1 MNKTLLPIIA
11 LFALTLSITSPLA
24 VNRVSADPAQCNNGA
39 TPSCAWV
46 PAGPASDSI
55 RYQMYDSD
63 SAELSAMCVG
73 QAATCVPALDTSDVP
88 IGGNDLSPASG
99 CVASSTHVCALQD
112 PRFWVTAPTIQLG
125 QLQLDI
131 NNAATFWGIT
141 FCNGQ
146 DGVIAGAVVCP
157 DAPGAG
163 NIAAAC
169 PNAPGGDCSKAAI
182 HVRQG
187 IASLIDKVAFTIAD
201 KGAIGPGAATMD
213 NPLTPAS
220 AVLHSGSD
228 VGNFNPCTAPVAP
241 ATSCTPGLASCGGVA
256 CNTVGPYTAT
266 VNTAVTP
273 NQLVD
278 QVPPGPGV
286 YNLGGVCSWDLIAG
300 CSPTLPISAF
310 HYANDATD
318 AAGFV
323 MPGTVDFCRA
333 ADHFIAAGLATS
345 KNASCELTNESAS
358 LANGNILF
366 YGRRS
371 LGRQLLSTGYTTAI
385 CELVNLGATT
395 CPQVTLSIITLAQA
409 HQLVFKTGC
418 VTATEAGC
426 NSIGPNTSWQLYAGG
441 FFFPTPTPDNQ
452 WAIYDS
458 SFAADLCNRTTP
470 LPAISG
476 SPGLEPGNYD
486 FVCNARHDFW
496 VEQSQFDTTAA
507 AATAALQVAMDI
519 FGNHTFNVVIWT
531 PSVQYAY
538 TKGWQGVTN
547 CPGIGTAQG
556 NFWSLLNMWNPNP
569 ANKGPDGNGRIVWGQ
584 KDATSSLNVF
594 SFNTVVEADFITEMY
609 DALLT
614 PNCFNPASQ
623 IIGWMASSY
632 TVLTSGATGCP
643 TTYSNSR
650 GTFSVG
656 GCVQI
661 QLRGDIPW
669 HDIYNCAATD
679 PVCLGSH
686 TVTASDVKFSYSAF
700 NATGSL
706 ITPATQNTIDVVYA
720 NTQLP
725 TTLGGTKGQGETETL
740 SLYLHS
746 LNAYALNDIV
756 GIPIIP
762 QRLWVTQTAP
772 KLANGVFAPCTAL
785 GTPSC
790 TVDPAFTA
798 GSQSDPVL
806 ANKLVGS
813 GPFVCASGPLGVS
826 GTVVGGGCTFDSTGA
841 PTGQAIPIG
850 GSALLRRFAND
861 QGTSPTSLDFNF
873 AYMRSNAK
881 WEQFQWAAF
890 PSGSTVP
897 SNAFTVAI
905 GACKASATNVGGVV
919 NYAACVHYNTLANAL
934 GSVSTAGT
942 TANTVSGGG
951 RGQLPANPI
960 PILIQISHWRNN
972 GPSWDFGVP
981 NYGSLA
987 GTQGQPPTL
996 YEDASVLGSYSI
1008 TSSASTIAI
1017 AAGSSGSVT
1026 VGLALS
1032 GVPDNSFTSPTA
1044 ITLSTVQSSAL
1055 TTSGFTSSFT
1065 LAPGTPTGSTPLTIN
1080 VAAGT
1085 ATGTYTVFVKA
1096 QATAINGVATANL
1109 PSVTVQI
1116 SVTV

>member
-1 MNKTLLPIIA
+1 
-11 LFALTLSITSPLA
+11 
-24 VNRVSADPAQCNNGA
+24 
-39 TPSCAWV
+39 
-46 PAGPASDSI
+46 
-55 RYQMYDSD
+55 
-63 SAELSAMCVG
+63 MCVG
-73 QAATCVPALDTSDVP
+73 QAASCIPALDLSDVP
-88 IGGNDLSPASG
+88 IGGNDLSAASG
-99 CVASSTHVCALQD
+99 CVTSPTHVFAYGD
-112 PRFWVTAPTIQLG
+112 PRLWVTYPTNQLN

-131 NNAATFWGIT
+131 NNGATFWGIT
-141 FCNGQ
+141 FCMGHDNVI
-146 DGVIAGAVVCP
+146 DGSSNNCPSGVGGA
-157 DAPGAG
+157 
-163 NIAAAC
+163 NIAATC
-169 PNAPGGDCSKAAI
+169 PGATPAGDCTRAAI

-187 IASLIDKVAFTIAD
+187 FASLIDKVAFTIAD
-201 KGAIGPGAATMD
+201 KGAIGPGAAALD

-220 AVLHSGSD
+220 SVLHSGYD
-228 VGNFNPCTAPVAP
+228 IGNDNPCLGGFP
-241 ATSCTPGLASCGGVA
+241 CTPGLANCGGTA
-256 CNTVGPYTAT
+256 CNPTGPYSAA
-266 VNTAVTP
+266 VNTAVI
-273 NQLVD
+273 
-278 QVPPGPGV
+278 PPALQTVAPGTSGAF
-286 YNLGGVCSWDLIAG
+286 NLGGVCSWDLIAG

-310 HYANDATD
+310 HYANDAVD
-318 AAGFV
+318 SAGFV
-323 MPGTVDFCRA
+323 VPGSVDFCRA
-333 ADHFIAAGLATS
+333 ADHFIAAGLATG
-345 KNASCELTNESAS
+345 KNALCELTGESAA

-366 YGRRS
+366 NGRVS
-371 LGRQLLSTGYTTAI
+371 QGRYLLSTGYTAAI
-385 CELVNLGATT
+385 CELVNLGATS
-395 CPQVTLSIITLAQA
+395 CPQVTLGPPISEAQF
-409 HQLVFKTGC
+409 HQFLKTGC
-418 VTATEAGC
+418 RLATEPGC
-426 NSIGPNTSWQLYAGG
+426 NSVGPNTGWHLYAGG
-441 FFFPTPTPDNQ
+441 HFFPTPTPDNQ

-458 SFAADLCNRTTP
+458 NFASDLCNPT
-470 LPAISG
+470 G
-476 SPGLEPGNYD
+476 SPGEEPGNFG
-486 FVCNARHDFW
+486 FVCNARMDTYM
-496 VEQSQFDTTAA
+496 EQSQSLGTAA
-507 AATAALQVAMDI
+507 AATASLQIAMDI
-519 FGNHTFNVVIWT
+519 FGNHTFNIPIWT
-531 PSVQYAY
+531 PVVQYPY
-538 TKGWQGVTN
+538 TKGWQGVSN
-547 CPGIGTAQG
+547 AAGIGTAQG
-556 NFWSLLNMWNPNP
+556 NTWSLLNAWNGNP
-569 ANKGPDGNGRIVWGQ
+569 ALPGPTIRWGQ

-594 SFNTVVEADFITEMY
+594 SFNTVVEADIVNEVY
-609 DALLT
+609 DSLLVT
-614 PNCFNPASQ
+614 NPQSPTQ

-643 TTYSNSR
+643 TTYTNSR

-669 HDIYNCAATD
+669 HDIYNCLATD

-1044 ITLSTVQSSAL
+1044 KIGRAHV
-1055 TTSGFTSSFT
+1055 
-1065 LAPGTPTGSTPLTIN
+1065 
-1080 VAAGT
+1080 
-1085 ATGTYTVFVKA
+1085 
-1096 QATAINGVATANL
+1096 
-1109 PSVTVQI
+1109 
-1116 SVTV
+1116 

>member
-125 QLQLDI
+125 QLQLDV

-163 NIAAAC
+163 LIAAAC

-241 ATSCTPGLASCGGVA
+241 ATSCTPGLANCGGVA
-256 CNTVGPYTAT
+256 CNTVGACAAP
-266 VNTAVTP
+266 VNTGVP
-273 NQLVD
+273 PSQLVD
-278 QVPPGPGV
+278 QVPSGPGV

-333 ADHFIAAGLATS
+333 ADHFIAAGLATG
-345 KNASCELTNESAS
+345 KNAMCELTGESAP
-358 LANGNILF
+358 LANGNIAF
-366 YGRRS
+366 YGSRS
-371 LGRQLLSTGYTTAI
+371 QGRQLLSTGYTAAI
-385 CELVNLGATT
+385 CELVNLGTT
-395 CPQVTLSIITLAQA
+395 SCPQVTLNPITQAQA
-409 HQLVFKTGC
+409 HEIIFTGC
-418 VTATEAGC
+418 KTATEPGC
-426 NSIGPNTSWQLYAGG
+426 TAVGPNTGWNLYASSS
-441 FFFPTPTPDNQ
+441 FFSTPTPDQ
-452 WAIYDS
+452 DWARYDS
-458 SFAADLCNRTTP
+458 AFASDLCG
-470 LPAISG
+470 G
-476 SPGLEPGNYD
+476 SPGEESPNYD
-486 FVCNARHDFW
+486 FICNTRHDQW
-496 VEQSQFDTTAA
+496 AEASQFLGTPA
-507 AATAALQVAMDI
+507 AATLALQVAMDI
-519 FGNHTFNVVIWT
+519 FGNHTFSIPMWT
-531 PSVQYAY
+531 PSIQYAY
-538 TKGWQGVTN
+538 TKGWQGVSN
-547 CPGIGTAQG
+547 AAGVGTAQG
-556 NFWSLLNMWNPNP
+556 NTWSLLNAWNGNP
-569 ANKGPDGNGRIVWGQ
+569 ALPGPTIRWGQ

-594 SFNTVVEADFITEMY
+594 SFNTVVEADIVNEVY
-609 DALLT
+609 DSLLVT
-614 PNCFNPASQ
+614 NPQSPTQ

-643 TTYSNSR
+643 TTYTNSR

-669 HDIYNCAATD
+669 HDIYNCLATD

-686 TVTASDVKFSYSAF
+686 TVSASDVKFSYSAF

-706 ITPATQNTIDVVYA
+706 ITPGTQNTIDVVYA

-725 TTLGGTKGQGETETL
+725 TTLGGTKGQFETETL
-740 SLYLHS
+740 SLYLHH
-746 LNAYALNDIV
+746 LNAYALNDITTV
-756 GIPIIP
+756 PIIP
-762 QRLWVTQTAP
+762 QRLWINQTTSP
-772 KLANGVFAPCTAL
+772 KLANGVLAPCTDL
-785 GTPSC
+785 GTASC

-798 GSQSDPVL
+798 GTQSDPIMG
-806 ANKLVGS
+806 NRFVGS
-813 GPFVCASGPLGVS
+813 GAWACASGALNAS
-826 GTVVGGGCTFDSTGA
+826 GTVIGGGCTFDSTSA

-850 GSALLRRFAND
+850 GTATLRRFAND

-881 WEQFQWAAF
+881 WQQFQWAAF

-987 GTQGQPPTL
+987 GTQGQPTTL